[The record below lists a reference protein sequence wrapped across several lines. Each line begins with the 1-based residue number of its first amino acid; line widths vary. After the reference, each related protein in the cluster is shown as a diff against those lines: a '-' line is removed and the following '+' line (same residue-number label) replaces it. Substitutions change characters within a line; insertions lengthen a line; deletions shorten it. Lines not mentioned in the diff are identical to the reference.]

1 MVGQETAVE
10 IAIEA
15 DAHALARASA
25 ALIAREI
32 ERSRSLA
39 VLVATGGSPMATYA
53 ELAALRARGELD
65 TSHVRAVQ
73 LDEYLDLAPGDPR
86 SLAGW
91 MERSFNEPLGIARE
105 RVIRLDVAV
114 DAEAGCRV
122 FDAAV
127 EAGGGIDLAVLGL
140 GPNGHLG
147 FNEPPSAADAPSRV
161 VSLTPESIASNAAYW
176 GEGNVPLR
184 AATAG
189 MRLIMQARR
198 VLLIVTGERKRAIL
212 QRTLAE
218 PPSPLVPASLLRLRA
233 GVTVLCDRDAIG
245 DR

>member
-1 MVGQETAVE
+1 MVRQGLAIE

-15 DAHALARASA
+15 DAAALAHASA
-25 ALIAREI
+25 AFIAREI
-32 ERSRSLA
+32 AASPSLA
-39 VLVATGGSPMATYA
+39 ILVATGGSPMATYA
-53 ELAALRARGELD
+53 ELAAMRARGELD
-65 TSHVRAVQ
+65 ASGIRAIQ
-73 LDEYLDLAPGDPR
+73 LDEYLDLSPGDPR

-91 MERSFNEPLGIARE
+91 MERSFVAPLGIARE
-105 RVIRLDVAV
+105 RSIRLEVSG
-114 DAEAGCRV
+114 DAEAGCRA

-127 EAGGGIDLAVLGL
+127 EAGGGIDLAILGL

-147 FNEPPSAADAPSRV
+147 FNEPPSDVDAPTRV
-161 VSLTPESIASNAAYW
+161 VALTPESIVSNAVYW

-189 MRLIMQARR
+189 MRLIMAARR

-218 PPSPLVPASLLRLRA
+218 PPTPHLPSSLLRLRE
-233 GVTVLCDRDAIG
+233 GVTVMCDRDAIG
-245 DR
+245 EH